1 MRIVSIL
8 RMLTRL
14 WKRLKTTLDL
24 DINMPLTQD
33 ELQTVINL
41 VDARLDRQ
49 YNEEYQNILDKLTEF
64 QWRTYELHD

>member
-8 RMLTRL
+8 RMLMRL
-14 WKRLKTTLDL
+14 WKRSKTTLDL
-24 DINMPLTQD
+24 DIDMPLTED

-64 QWRTYELHD
+64 QWRNYELH

>member
-14 WKRLKTTLDL
+14 WKRSKTTLDL

-33 ELQTVINL
+33 ELQTVIDL

-64 QWRTYELHD
+64 QWRTYELH

>member
-1 MRIVSIL
+1 MRTVSIL
-8 RMLTRL
+8 RMLMRL
-14 WKRLKTTLDL
+14 WKRSKTTLDL
-24 DINMPLTQD
+24 DIDMPLTED

-64 QWRTYELHD
+64 QWRNYELH